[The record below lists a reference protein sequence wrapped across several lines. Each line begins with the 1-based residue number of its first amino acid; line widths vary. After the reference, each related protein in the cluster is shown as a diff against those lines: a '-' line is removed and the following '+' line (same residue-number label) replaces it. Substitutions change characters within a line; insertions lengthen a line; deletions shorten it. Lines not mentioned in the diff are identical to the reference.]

1 MTEPKY
7 KSAIA
12 RALFETD
19 EPISVVGL
27 IRLGDEAVQSLHEG
41 KWISGRYPDNIRVD
55 RNTHF
60 ASTDAAGV
68 HAHVYGRRDRDNALV
83 VVRADGSKS
92 HNRGGLLHK
101 TDAEALRGIGF
112 DIPADN
118 LVEVFLLARAPG
130 LILNEAFAGI
140 A

>member
-1 MTEPKY
+1 MSEPVY

-19 EPISVVGL
+19 EPISIVGV
-27 IRLGDEAVQSLHEG
+27 IDPDDGIQSLQEG

-60 ASTDAAGV
+60 ASTDASGV

-92 HNRGGLLHK
+92 HNRAGLLHK
-101 TDAEALRGIGF
+101 TDAEALRRVGF
-112 DIPADN
+112 DIAPDN
-118 LVEVFLLARAPG
+118 LVEVFLLPRAPG